1 MKKNTK
7 IIYVGLLF
15 LLFSFFSCEEPNYP
29 KDIWDKNDE
38 GSPTPTVTSILPAD
52 GAFAGI
58 DTIVISGQN
67 FSLTQTENLVYFNS
81 MLGNVVNAT
90 ATELSVVPPNL
101 VSDSVTVKVAVQGA
115 FVFGEYDSF
124 YRLTAAVQEYG
135 PFDQF
140 TDIYSLDLDLN
151 ENLYVSMDGSPN
163 AEFWMVDSN
172 GDSSVWS
179 GALAK
184 GSGMKIGPTG
194 SIYFVNYQRYLYKDE
209 QDTPKENTEIFKRL
223 NGNATDLDFDANGNL
238 FVGGTGSVIDVVNIY
253 DDGGITSGVTEVKD
267 LGDLK
272 VVNLRVYGDHVYI
285 LTSNT
290 TSEKVIYRL
299 PILDTA
305 GTLGDLEV
313 VYDWS
318 VNIIDATA
326 LCFTLTSSG
335 DLFIGS
341 DSEADPLVLVKDG
354 VASGF
359 YSSVLVPPISYMAWG
374 NAEFLYLINKTDETN
389 RVQKVDTRLSG
400 ASYYGRP

>member
-1 MKKNTK
+1 MKNALN
-7 IIYVGLLF
+7 IIQNIFIGLL
-15 LLFSFFSCEEPNYP
+15 LIIFSCEDPNYP
-29 KDIWDKNDE
+29 NDVWDEEDIGNA
-38 GSPTPTVTSILPAD
+38 TPIVTGVVPAD

-58 DTIVISGQN
+58 DTIIISGQN
-67 FSLTQTENLVYFNS
+67 FSLSFSENLVYFNG

-90 ATELSVVPPNL
+90 STALSVVPPNL

-115 FVFGEYDSF
+115 FVFGELDGF

-140 TDIYSLDLDLN
+140 TDIYSLDLDLS

-163 AEFWMVDSN
+163 AEFWMVNSD

-184 GSGMKIGPTG
+184 GAGMKIGPTG
-194 SIYFVNYQRYLYKDE
+194 SIYYVNFQRYLYKDE
-209 QDTPKENTEIFKRL
+209 QGTPKENTEIFKRL

-253 DDGGITSGVTEVKD
+253 DEGGITSGVTEVKD
-267 LGDLK
+267 LGDLD
-272 VVNLRVYGDHVYI
+272 VINLRVYGDHVYI

-341 DSEADPLVLVKDG
+341 DSETDPLVLVKDG

-389 RVQKVDTRLSG
+389 RVQKIDTRMDG
-400 ASYYGRP
+400 AGYYGRP